1 MYPHSNPV
9 HPRDELYT
17 TNTISEDLS
26 KNASQ
31 EQPIP
36 ASLGGGAP
44 PLDGSSYIPNAK
56 TPEEHQNNQDYSFKL
71 MLLERQNV
79 ARRNATM
86 AATQSSAYQR
96 PLGPNIPVPSFG
108 PSVVN
113 NQNMPAPSAPGRPVP
128 YQYPQA
134 PVYPQATEYHIDA
147 PYTPARQRIP
157 SPHSVN
163 SYDMNPQYSNP
174 VGSDMYTPP
183 SQGSVSLSE
192 ANDLKAQIAALR
204 DKVRE
209 LEGKPALP
217 TASKYQILYR
227 IEKDSTYPSDNQIMD
242 DSDDE
247 FSPRPRQLGPRPS
260 SPWMGIYTDPPELI
274 HRNMGAPY
282 LRCND
287 PLVNF
292 ELYLALNRDISFVVF
307 RNYKRRV
314 EPQSPNK
321 KYGKPE
327 PFSETI
333 LPVSEDLNGVIAD
346 FLRGKDFR
354 SMYSD
359 YRNTGEVQ
367 SPYLFVYHNRGAGG
381 SEIKRGLSSEA
392 QRQFDLFMDYVQEA
406 CGNDYT
412 AADLLLEKGKIRPE
426 YVQYLFKPNEVLVSN
441 KNKEHVG
448 YLAKDW
454 PSRSMDIRGSNPC
467 WWISVQTWEFDG
479 EFYKSH
485 TRLSFEMPPSQHAM
499 EMPPSLE
506 VDNLSDDTSL
516 PLHHSDSDKE
526 CSITDLAV
534 YPVKYAPEYMF
545 RKLQR
550 RGGIFWTFRT
560 QKYVSYQATE
570 EENFQTVAEDRYII
584 DMKTYKRLH
593 PDPDS
598 NGYLNNNLR
607 RKTLDERVMARE
619 QPPQEPFSM
628 LMPPRVTGFNLRRKK
643 WFDLSVD
650 RISHIEWNK
659 DAFESLAIDS
669 KSRDLIEALVTNH
682 VEPEYSADLIA
693 GKGNG
698 LILLLHGGPG
708 TGKTLTAESVA
719 EIAERP
725 LYRVTCGDVGI
736 KPEEVE
742 KYLESVLHL
751 GKIWNCVVL
760 LDEADVFLEQRGLED
775 LNRNALVS
783 AFLRVVE
790 YFEGILILTTNRVGT
805 FDDAFKSRIQLAL
818 HYPPLGEEQ
827 RRTIWETFI
836 QRLDGFD
843 EGAIDVENLMGS
855 LDVLQKEKLNGRQI
869 RNAVTTARQYA
880 KWKREVLTYDHLK
893 DVIEVSARFDDY
905 LENIHRGGLMQL

>member
-1 MYPHSNPV
+1 MYPRSNPA

-26 KNASQ
+26 GKDASH
-31 EQPIP
+31 EQLIP

-44 PLDGSSYIPNAK
+44 PLDGSSYIPNAN
-56 TPEEHQNNQDYSFKL
+56 TMEEHQNNQNYSFKL

-79 ARRNATM
+79 ARRNAAM

-113 NQNMPAPSAPGRPVP
+113 NQNMSASSAPGRPVP

-147 PYTPARQRIP
+147 PYTPARQQIP

-163 SYDMNPQYSNP
+163 SYDMNPQYPNP

-217 TASKYQILYR
+217 TASKYQVLYR
-227 IEKDSTYPSDNQIMD
+227 IEKDSTYPSGNQIMD

-247 FSPRPRQLGPRPS
+247 FSPRPRQRGTRPS
-260 SPWMGIYTDPPELI
+260 SPWM
-274 HRNMGAPY
+274 
-282 LRCND
+282 
-287 PLVNF
+287 
-292 ELYLALNRDISFVVF
+292 VF
-307 RNYKRRV
+307 RNYKRRA

-333 LPVSEDLNGVIAD
+333 LPVSEDLKGVIAD
-346 FLRGKDFR
+346 FLRAKEFR

-367 SPYLFVYHNRGAGG
+367 SPYLFVYHNRGAGET
-381 SEIKRGLSSEA
+381 EIKRGLSSEA
-392 QRQFDLFMDYVQEA
+392 QRQFDLFMDYVREA

-426 YVQYLFKPNEVLVSN
+426 YIQYLFKPNEVLVSN
-441 KNKEHVG
+441 RNKEHVG

-454 PSRSMDIRGSNPC
+454 PSRSMDIPGSNPC

-479 EFYKSH
+479 DFYKSH

-499 EMPPSLE
+499 EMPRSLE
-506 VDNLSDDTSL
+506 VDNLSDDSSL
-516 PLHHSDSDKE
+516 PLHHSGPDKE

-534 YPVKYAPEYMF
+534 YPVKYAPEYLF

-550 RGGIFWTFRT
+550 RGGDFLDIPHP
-560 QKYVSYQATE
+560 E
-570 EENFQTVAEDRYII
+570 AEDRYII

-593 PDPDS
+593 PDS
-598 NGYLNNNLR
+598 NGYLNNGPG
-607 RKTLDERVMARE
+607 RKTLDERLMARD

-650 RISHIEWNK
+650 RISHVEWNK

-805 FDDAFKSRIQLAL
+805 FDEAFKSRIQLAL

-843 EGAIDVENLMGS
+843 EDAVDVGNLMGS

-869 RNAVTTARQYA
+869 RNAITTARQYA
-880 KWKREVLTYDHLK
+880 KWKSEVLTYDHLK
-893 DVIEVSARFDDY
+893 DAIEVSARFDDY

>member
-9 HPRDELYT
+9 HPRGELYT

-26 KNASQ
+26 GKNASQ
-31 EQPIP
+31 EQLIP
-36 ASLGGGAP
+36 ASLAGIAP
-44 PLDGSSYIPNAK
+44 PLDGSSYIPNAN
-56 TPEEHQNNQDYSFKL
+56 TPEEHQNNQNYSFKL

-79 ARRNATM
+79 VRRNAAM

-108 PSVVN
+108 PSAVN
-113 NQNMPAPSAPGRPVP
+113 NQNMSAPLAPGRPVP
-128 YQYPQA
+128 CQCPQA
-134 PVYPQATEYHIDA
+134 PVYPQATAYHIDA
-147 PYTPARQRIP
+147 PYTPARQQIP
-157 SPHSVN
+157 SPRSVN

-174 VGSDMYTPP
+174 VGSEMYTPP
-183 SQGSVSLSE
+183 SQGSVSVSE

-209 LEGKPALP
+209 LEGKPVLP

-227 IEKDSTYPSDNQIMD
+227 IEKDSTYPSDNEIMD

-247 FSPRPRQLGPRPS
+247 FSPRPRQLGPETQLSMDGDLYRSPLS
-260 SPWMGIYTDPPELI
+260 SSIETW
-274 HRNMGAPY
+274 
-282 LRCND
+282 
-287 PLVNF
+287 
-292 ELYLALNRDISFVVF
+292 LYLALNRDISFVVF
-307 RNYKRRV
+307 RNYKRRA
-314 EPQSPNK
+314 ELQSPNK

-333 LPVSEDLNGVIAD
+333 LPVSEDLKGVIAD
-346 FLRGKDFR
+346 FLRGKEFR

-367 SPYLFVYHNRGAGG
+367 SPYLFVYHNRGAGET
-381 SEIKRGLSSEA
+381 EIKRGLSSEA

-441 KNKEHVG
+441 RNKEHVG

-454 PSRSMDIRGSNPC
+454 PSRSMEIRGSDPC

-479 EFYKSH
+479 DFYKSH

-506 VDNLSDDTSL
+506 VDNLSEDSSL
-516 PLHHSDSDKE
+516 PLHHIDSDKE

-534 YPVKYAPEYMF
+534 YPVKYAPEYLF

-598 NGYLNNNLR
+598 NGYLNNDLR
-607 RKTLDERVMARE
+607 RNTLDERVMARE

-650 RISHIEWNK
+650 RISHVEWNK

-736 KPEEVE
+736 EPEDVE

-783 AFLRVVE
+783 AFL
-790 YFEGILILTTNRVGT
+790 VGT
-805 FDDAFKSRIQLAL
+805 FDEAFKSRIQLAL

-843 EGAIDVENLMGS
+843 EDAVDVENLMGS
-855 LDVLQKEKLNGRQI
+855 LNVLQKEKLNGRQI

-880 KWKREVLTYDHLK
+880 KWK
-893 DVIEVSARFDDY
+893 
-905 LENIHRGGLMQL
+905 GGGSHV

>member
-1 MYPHSNPV
+1 MYSHSNPAR
-9 HPRDELYT
+9 PRDELYMT
-17 TNTISEDLS
+17 STISKDLS
-26 KNASQ
+26 GKDASQ
-31 EQPIP
+31 EQPVP
-36 ASLGGGAP
+36 ASLGGRAPP
-44 PLDGSSYIPNAK
+44 PLDSTFYIPNPNTK
-56 TPEEHQNNQDYSFKL
+56 QEHHNNQDYSFKL
-71 MLLERQNV
+71 MLLEQQNV
-79 ARRNATM
+79 ARRNQL
-86 AATQSSAYQR
+86 AASQGSAYQR
-96 PLGPNIPVPSFG
+96 PLEPNIPISYSG
-108 PSVVN
+108 ASVVN
-113 NQNMPAPSAPGRPVP
+113 NQNMPGPFPTGPVP

-134 PVYPQATEYHIDA
+134 PVYNTYA
-147 PYTPARQRIP
+147 PHAPVRQRIP
-157 SPHSVN
+157 SPQSVD
-163 SYDMNPQYSNP
+163 SYDMNPQYSNT
-174 VGSDMYTPP
+174 GRLDMYTPP
-183 SQGSVSLSE
+183 SQGSVSVSE

-209 LEGKPALP
+209 LEGKPVMP

-227 IEKDSTYPSDNQIMD
+227 IEKDGTYPSDNHSMD

-247 FSPRPRQLGPRPS
+247 FSHRPRRPRS
-260 SPWMGIYTDPPELI
+260 HTSPWMGIYTDPPELI

-287 PLVNF
+287 PLTNF

-307 RNYKRRV
+307 RNYKRRA
-314 EPQSPNK
+314 EPQSANT

-333 LPVSEDLNGVIAD
+333 LPVSEDLKDVIAD
-346 FLRGKDFR
+346 FLRGNEFR
-354 SMYSD
+354 SMNND
-359 YRNTGEVQ
+359 YRDTGEVQ
-367 SPYLFVYHNRGAGG
+367 SPYLFVYHNRGAGE
-381 SEIKRGLSSEA
+381 SEIRQGLSSEA
-392 QRQFDLFMDYVQEA
+392 QRQFDLFMDYVHET
-406 CGNDYT
+406 CGNEYT

-441 KNKEHVG
+441 KNKEHIG
-448 YLAKDW
+448 YVAKDW
-454 PSRSMDIRGSNPC
+454 PCRSIETHGNNPC
-467 WWISVQTWEFDG
+467 WWISVQTWDFDG
-479 EFYKSH
+479 EFYKSR
-485 TRLSFEMPPSQHAM
+485 TRLSFETPKSQHAT
-499 EMPPSLE
+499 EIPSSPK
-506 VDNLSDDTSL
+506 VDYLSHDSSL
-516 PLHHSDSDKE
+516 PLPNSDSDKE
-526 CSITDLAV
+526 YAITDLDV
-534 YPVKYAPEYMF
+534 FPIKYAPDYLV
-545 RKLQR
+545 RKLRR
-550 RGGIFWTFRT
+550 RGEIFWTFRT

-570 EENFQTVAEDRYII
+570 EENFQTMTDDRYII
-584 DMKTYKRLH
+584 DMKTYNRLH
-593 PDPDS
+593 PVSD
-598 NGYLNNNLR
+598 GYLTNGPR
-607 RKTLDERVMARE
+607 RKTLDDRVMARE

-650 RISHIEWNK
+650 RISHVEWNK

-805 FDDAFKSRIQLAL
+805 FDEAFKSRIQLAL

-827 RRTIWETFI
+827 RRSIWQTFI
-836 QRLDGFD
+836 KRLDGFD
-843 EGAIDVENLMGS
+843 EEAVDVENLMGS

-869 RNAVTTARQYA
+869 RNAITTARQYA
-880 KWKREVLTYDHLK
+880 KWKREVLTYHHLK

-905 LENIHRGGLMQL
+905 LENIHRGGLMQV

>member
-1 MYPHSNPV
+1 MYPHSNPAR
-9 HPRDELYT
+9 PRDELYM
-17 TNTISEDLS
+17 TNTISEDMS
-26 KNASQ
+26 GKDASQ
-31 EQPIP
+31 EKPVP
-36 ASLGGGAP
+36 ALLGGRDPP
-44 PLDGSSYIPNAK
+44 PLDGKSYIPNPS
-56 TPEEHQNNQDYSFKL
+56 TQQEHHNNLDYSFRL
-71 MLLERQNV
+71 MLLEQQNV
-79 ARRNATM
+79 ARRNQL
-86 AATQSSAYQR
+86 AASQGSTYQR
-96 PLGPNIPVPSFG
+96 PVEHHTPVPSFG
-108 PSVVN
+108 PPVVN
-113 NQNMPAPSAPGRPVP
+113 NQNIPMPGPFPPGPVS

-134 PVYPQATEYHIDA
+134 PVYHPNTTYA
-147 PYTPARQRIP
+147 PARQQSA
-157 SPHSVN
+157 SPQSVD
-163 SYDMNPQYSNP
+163 SYDMNRQYENTARA
-174 VGSDMYTPP
+174 DMYTPP
-183 SQGSVSLSE
+183 SQGSISLSE
-192 ANDLKAQIAALR
+192 ANDLKAQVAALR

-209 LEGKPALP
+209 LEGKPVLP
-217 TASKYQILYR
+217 TASKYQILHR
-227 IEKDSTYPSDNQIMD
+227 IEKDDTYPSDNHSMD

-247 FSPRPRQLGPRPS
+247 FSPRPRPRTHRSPPR
-260 SPWMGIYTDPPELI
+260 SPWMGVYTDPPELI
-274 HRNMGAPY
+274 HRNRGAPY

-287 PLVNF
+287 PLINF
-292 ELYLALNRDISFVVF
+292 ELYLALNRDISFVIF
-307 RNYKRRV
+307 RNYKRRA
-314 EPQSPNK
+314 EPQSPNTK
-321 KYGKPE
+321 CGKPE

-333 LPVSEDLNGVIAD
+333 LPVSEDLKDVIAD
-346 FLRGKDFR
+346 FVRGKDFQ

-359 YRNTGEVQ
+359 YRATGEVQ
-367 SPYLFVYHNRGAGG
+367 SPYLFVYHNRGAGE
-381 SEIKRGLSSEA
+381 SEIKRGLSFEA
-392 QRQFDLFMDYVQEA
+392 QRQFALFMDYVQEA
-406 CGNDYT
+406 CGNEYT
-412 AADLLLEKGKIRPE
+412 EADLLLEKRKIRPE

-441 KNKEHVG
+441 KNKEHIG
-448 YLAKDW
+448 YVAKDW
-454 PSRSMDIRGSNPC
+454 PCRRMDIDGSNPS
-467 WWISVQTWEFDG
+467 WWISAQTWDFDG
-479 EFYKSH
+479 DFYKS
-485 TRLSFEMPPSQHAM
+485 RSKLSFEMPK
-499 EMPPSLE
+499 SLQ
-506 VDNLSDDTSL
+506 VDNLSRDSSIPL
-516 PLHHSDSDKE
+516 PNCDSDRE
-526 CSITDLAV
+526 CAITDLAV
-534 YPVKYAPEYMF
+534 FPLKYAPDYLV
-545 RKLQR
+545 RKLRR
-550 RGGIFWTFRT
+550 RGEIFWTFRT

-570 EENFQTVAEDRYII
+570 EENFQTVADDRYII
-584 DMKTYKRLH
+584 DMKTYNRLH
-593 PDPDS
+593 PS
-598 NGYLNNNLR
+598 STEYLNDGPR
-607 RKTLDERVMARE
+607 RKTLDDRLMARE

-650 RISHIEWNK
+650 RISHVEWNK

-805 FDDAFKSRIQLAL
+805 FDEAFKSRIQLAL
-818 HYPPLGEEQ
+818 HYPPLSEEQ
-827 RRTIWETFI
+827 RRSIWQTFI
-836 QRLDGFD
+836 KRLDVFD
-843 EGAIDVENLMGS
+843 EDAVDVKNIMSS
-855 LDVLQKEKLNGRQI
+855 LHVLQREKLNGRQI

-905 LENIHRGGLMQL
+905 LENTHRSGLLQF

>member
-1 MYPHSNPV
+1 MYSQSFLARPL
-9 HPRDELYT
+9 DELYMES
-17 TNTISEDLS
+17 TISQDLTG
-26 KNASQ
+26 KDASQ
-31 EQPIP
+31 EQSVHV
-36 ASLGGGAP
+36 SLGGRAP
-44 PLDGSSYIPNAK
+44 PFLD
-56 TPEEHQNNQDYSFKL
+56 
-71 MLLERQNV
+71 ERENV
-79 ARRNATM
+79 ARRNNAT
-86 AATQSSAYQR
+86 TFR
-96 PLGPNIPVPSFG
+96 HWPVEHNNPVHPFG
-108 PSVVN
+108 QVVN
-113 NQNMPAPSAPGRPVP
+113 NQKMQGHFPPGPMP
-128 YQYPQA
+128 YQYPQV
-134 PVYPQATEYHIDA
+134 PVHHTNALYP
-147 PYTPARQRIP
+147 PARQQIL
-157 SPHSVN
+157 SPQSVN
-163 SYDMNPQYSNP
+163 SYDTNPQYSNT
-174 VGSDMYTPP
+174 VRSETYTPP

-192 ANDLKAQIAALR
+192 ANDLKAQIEALR
-204 DKVRE
+204 NKVRE

-227 IEKDSTYPSDNQIMD
+227 IEKDGTYPSDNQSMD

-247 FSPRPRQLGPRPS
+247 FSPRHRPRGSTPA

-292 ELYLALNRDISFVVF
+292 ELYLALNREISFVVF
-307 RNYKRRV
+307 RNYKRRA
-314 EPQSPNK
+314 EPQSPNT

-333 LPVSEDLNGVIAD
+333 LPVSEGLKDVIAD
-346 FLRGKDFR
+346 FLGGEEFR
-354 SMYSD
+354 AMYND
-359 YRNTGEVQ
+359 YQHTGEVR
-367 SPYLFVYHNRGAGG
+367 SPYLFVYHNRGTGQ

-406 CGNDYT
+406 YGNEYT
-412 AADLLLEKGKIRPE
+412 AVDLLLKKGKIRPE
-426 YVQYLFKPNEVLVSN
+426 YVQYLFKPNEVLVSH
-441 KNKEHVG
+441 KNKEHIG
-448 YLAKDW
+448 YVANGW
-454 PSRSMDIRGSNPC
+454 PSRSPDIHGSNPC
-467 WWISVQTWEFDG
+467 WWISVQTWDFDG
-479 EFYKSH
+479 DFYK
-485 TRLSFEMPPSQHAM
+485 TQTKLSFEIPKPQHATQ
-499 EMPPSLE
+499 MPSSPE
-506 VDNLSDDTSL
+506 VGDLLRDYSL
-516 PLHHSDSDKE
+516 PLHHSDSEKE
-526 CSITDLAV
+526 CAITDLAV
-534 YPVKYAPEYMF
+534 FPIRYAPDYIV

-550 RGGIFWTFRT
+550 RGEIFWTFRT

-570 EENFQTVAEDRYII
+570 EENFQTMTDDRYII
-584 DMKTYKRLH
+584 DMKTYNRLH
-593 PDPDS
+593 PAS
-598 NGYLNNNLR
+598 TGYLNNSSP
-607 RKTLDERVMARE
+607 RKTLDDRVMARE

-628 LMPPRVTGFNLRRKK
+628 MMPPRITGFNLRRKK
-643 WFDLSVD
+643 WFELSVD
-650 RISHIEWNK
+650 RISPVEWNK
-659 DAFESLAIDS
+659 NAFESLAIDS
-669 KSRDLIEALVTNH
+669 KSRELIEALVTNH

-751 GKIWNCVVL
+751 GKTWNCVVL

-790 YFEGILILTTNRVGT
+790 YFDGILILTTNRVGT
-805 FDDAFKSRIQLAL
+805 FDEAFKSRIQLAL

-827 RRTIWETFI
+827 RRIIWNTFI
-836 QRLDGFD
+836 KRLDEFD
-843 EGAIDVENLMGS
+843 NDAVDVENLMGS

-893 DVIEVSARFDDY
+893 NVIEVSAKFDDY
-905 LENIHRGGLMQL
+905 LENIHRGGLMQY

>member
-1 MYPHSNPV
+1 MYHHSSPAR
-9 HPRDELYT
+9 PRDELYM

-26 KNASQ
+26 KDVSQ

-36 ASLGGGAP
+36 ASFGGGP
-44 PLDGSSYIPNAK
+44 PPPFDGTSYIPNPRTK
-56 TPEEHQNNQDYSFKL
+56 QEDQNNQDYSLL
-71 MLLERQNV
+71 MLQERENV
-79 ARRNATM
+79 ARQYKM
-86 AATQSSAYQR
+86 AVSKGSRYQTVLE
-96 PLGPNIPVPSFG
+96 PDIPVPSFG

-113 NQNMPAPSAPGRPVP
+113 NQNMPGPFLPGPVP
-128 YQYPQA
+128 YQYSQD
-134 PVYPQATEYHIDA
+134 PVYERNAPHGSARHRIQSPQ
-147 PYTPARQRIP
+147 
-157 SPHSVN
+157 SVE
-163 SYDMNPQYSNP
+163 SYDMDPQYSNT
-174 VGSDMYTPP
+174 VRSDTYTPH

-217 TASKYQILYR
+217 IASKYQILYR
-227 IEKDSTYPSDNQIMD
+227 IEKDGTYPSDNHMD
-242 DSDDE
+242 DSDGGFNPRHRE
-247 FSPRPRQLGPRPS
+247 RRPRSRS
-260 SPWMGIYTDPPELI
+260 RSWSRSPWMGIYTDPPELI
-274 HRNMGAPY
+274 QRNMGAPY

-287 PLVNF
+287 SLVNF

-307 RNYKRRV
+307 RNYKRRA
-314 EPQSPNK
+314 ERQSSNT

-333 LPVSEDLNGVIAD
+333 FPVSEDLKDVIAD
-346 FLRGKDFR
+346 FLRGKEFQ
-354 SMYSD
+354 SMQNN
-359 YRNTGEVQ
+359 YRDKGEVP
-367 SPYLFVYHNRGAGG
+367 SPYLFVYHNRGGG
-381 SEIKRGLSSEA
+381 ESEIKGGLSSEA

-406 CGNDYT
+406 CGKEYT
-412 AADLLLEKGKIRPE
+412 AADLLFEKGKIRPE
-426 YVQYLFKPNEVLVSN
+426 YVQYLFKPNQILVSHQ
-441 KNKEHVG
+441 NKEHIGFV
-448 YLAKDW
+448 ARDW
-454 PSRSMDIRGSNPC
+454 PSQSPDIDGTSNAC
-467 WWISVQTWEFDG
+467 WWISAQTWDFDG
-479 EFYKSH
+479 DFYKYR
-485 TRLSFEMPPSQHAM
+485 TRLSFEMPKPQRAM
-499 EMPPSLE
+499 EMPSSPE
-506 VDNLSDDTSL
+506 VEYLSYDSSL
-516 PLHHSDSDKE
+516 PLTNSDIDKE
-526 CSITDLAV
+526 CAITDLAV
-534 YPVKYAPEYMF
+534 FPIKYAPDF
-545 RKLQR
+545 LIQKLQR
-550 RGGIFWTFRT
+550 RGEIFWTFRT
-560 QKYVSYQATE
+560 QKHVSYQATE
-570 EENFQTVAEDRYII
+570 EENFQTMADDRYII

-593 PDPDS
+593 PDTT
-598 NGYLNNNLR
+598 GYLR
-607 RKTLDERVMARE
+607 DTPRKDTLDDRAMARD
-619 QPPQEPFSM
+619 QPPPEPFSM

-650 RISHIEWNK
+650 RISHVEWNK
-659 DAFESLAIDS
+659 DAFDSLAIDS
-669 KSRDLIEALVTNH
+669 KSRDLIEALVTNY

-725 LYRVTCGDVGI
+725 LYRVTCGDVGT

-805 FDDAFKSRIQLAL
+805 FDEAFKSRIQLAL

-827 RRTIWETFI
+827 RRIIWNTFI
-836 QRLDGFD
+836 KRLDGFD
-843 EGAIDVENLMGS
+843 EDAIDVKNLTGS
-855 LDVLQKEKLNGRQI
+855 LDVLQREKLNGRQI
-869 RNAVTTARQYA
+869 RNAITTARQYA

-893 DVIEVSARFDDY
+893 DVIEVSAKFDDY
-905 LENIHRGGLMQL
+905 LENIHRGGIMQF